1 MELLFVS
8 RDAAVMAVSASERAV
23 AWRRPGAPR
32 VLFATDMRRGD
43 NDGLISAGA
52 WFAVNSRRFF
62 IVPNPPGPLPPAPPI
77 TVITDWTAILAK

>member
-1 MELLFVS
+1 MELFYVS
-8 RDAAVMAVSASERAV
+8 RDAAVMAVSVSTRGQFEA
-23 AWRRPGAPR
+23 GAPR

-52 WFAVNSRRFF
+52 WFAVDGRRFF